1 MKHKTIKAM
10 LISMGVM
17 GGTAFAQEQLNVYNW
32 SDYIAP
38 GALKQFEKETGIKVN
53 YDVYSSN
60 EVLEAKLMAGRS
72 GYDLVVPSNSFLER
86 QIAAGI
92 YQPIDKSK
100 LSNYGNLDPAIL
112 KSLAANDPGNKY
124 AVPYMWGTIGLGYNV
139 DMIKKRL
146 GVSSINSLDVL
157 FDPKIVSKLKDCG
170 VTVLDSPAE
179 VIDIVNNYRGIDPNS
194 QSPAELKKSAEVLRA
209 VRPYYKYFD
218 SSRYISDLANGE
230 VCLVLG
236 YNGDVLQAKTRAEE
250 AGQGVKIDFV
260 VPKEGTLAF
269 LDTMAI
275 PKDAQHPAAALKFI
289 NFILNGKNSA
299 TLSNYVFYAS
309 PNTAAEPFLDPD
321 VKNNKAIYPPESVK
335 DKLFVQKTNSAR
347 FDRLLT
353 RAWTNIKTGR

>member
-1 MKHKTIKAM
+1 MKHKTITAI
-10 LISMGVM
+10 LVAMGVM
-17 GGTAFAQEQLNVYNW
+17 GGTAFAQEQLNIYNW

-38 GALKQFEKETGIKVN
+38 GAVKQFEEETGIKVN
-53 YDVYSSN
+53 YDVYASN
-60 EVLEAKLMAGRS
+60 EALEAKLMAGRS

-86 QIAAGI
+86 QIVAGI

-112 KSLAANDPGNKY
+112 KSLATNDPGNKY

-146 GVSSINSLDVL
+146 GVSSIDSLDVIL
-157 FDPKIVSKLKDCG
+157 DPKIVSKLQDCG
-170 VTVLDSPAE
+170 VAVLDSPAE
-179 VIDIVNNYRGIDPNS
+179 IMSIVNNYRGIDPNS
-194 QSPAELKKSAEVLRA
+194 QDKEELKKSSAVLA
-209 VRPYYKYFD
+209 AARPYYKYFD

-230 VCLVLG
+230 ICLVLG
-236 YNGDVLQAKTRAEE
+236 YNGDVLQAKTRAVE
-250 AGQGVKIDFV
+250 AGQGVKIAFT

-275 PKDAQHPAAALKFI
+275 PKDAQNPSAALKFI
-289 NFILNGKNSA
+289 NFILDGKNSA
-299 TLSNYVFYAS
+299 ELSNYVFYAA
-309 PNTAAEPFLDPD
+309 PNTAAIPFLDPE
-321 VKNNKAIYPPESVK
+321 VKNDKAIYPPESVK
-335 DKLFVQKTNSAR
+335 NKLFVQKTNDAR